1 MKEVEMC
8 TLLLVQGRHIMRDA
22 KVELYFQYDRM
33 INLELEEAMKRQRY
47 EEVDRL
53 SPQSRTKTMVVNC

>member
-1 MKEVEMC
+1 
-8 TLLLVQGRHIMRDA
+8 MRDA